1 MELSKI
7 HRETRVCAAREL
19 SQQLKELPAL
29 RDEFIKDVELEA
41 STWSMEGGSCHFPLG
56 LLLRFT

>member
-7 HRETRVCAAREL
+7 HRETRMCAAREL

-41 STWSMEGGSCHFPLG
+41 STWSMADIDPQAGDVRGP
-56 LLLRFT
+56 T